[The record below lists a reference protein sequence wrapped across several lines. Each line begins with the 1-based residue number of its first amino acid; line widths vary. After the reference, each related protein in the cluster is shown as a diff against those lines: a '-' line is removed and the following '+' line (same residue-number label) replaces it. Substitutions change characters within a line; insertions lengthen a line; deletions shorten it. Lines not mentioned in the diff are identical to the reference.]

1 MEDVP
6 EMLVDWAEFARM
18 RTQLGADFIR
28 ILGYFRED
36 GEKSVERIEAAMH
49 RRDAAAL
56 VIPAHT
62 LKTEARQFG
71 AIPLGELAEE
81 IEFAG
86 RRAVESRHFPDQ
98 ILPDVAQ
105 LRPLYGRTMA
115 LFEQETNPLVARRP
129 SQNRAASNQ
138 EFGRL

>member
-1 MEDVP
+1 MSDATET
-6 EMLVDWAEFARM
+6 LVDWAEFARM

-49 RRDAAAL
+49 RRDATAL
-56 VIPAHT
+56 IIPAHT

-71 AIPLGELAEE
+71 AIPLGDLAEE

-86 RRAVESRHFPDQ
+86 RRAVESRLFPDNL
-98 ILPDVAQ
+98 LPDVAR
-105 LRPLYGRTMA
+105 LRPIYARTMEM
-115 LFEQETNPLVARRP
+115 FEAETNPLVARRAGA
-129 SQNRAASNQ
+129 NRGASNQ

>member
-1 MEDVP
+1 MEDAP
-6 EMLVDWAEFARM
+6 EALIDWAKFARM

-36 GEKSVERIEAAMH
+36 GEKSVDKIVDAMH
-49 RRDAAAL
+49 RRDATAL

-71 AIPLGELAEE
+71 AVPLGELAEE

-86 RRAVESRHFPDQ
+86 RRAVESRLFPDQ
-98 ILPDVAQ
+98 ILPQVAQ
-105 LRPLYGRTMA
+105 LRPIYEQTMA
-115 LFEQETNPLVARRP
+115 LFEQETNPLVARGLGG
-129 SQNRAASNQ
+129 SRAPSNQ